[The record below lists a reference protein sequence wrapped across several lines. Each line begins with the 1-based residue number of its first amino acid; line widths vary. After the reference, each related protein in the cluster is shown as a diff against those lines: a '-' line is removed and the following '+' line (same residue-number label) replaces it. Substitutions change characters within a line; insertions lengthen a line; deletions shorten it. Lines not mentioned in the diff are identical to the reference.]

1 MYRGSRVCCELG
13 QSDPRFFLTRR
24 CRRCRRVADDGS
36 SMLSRIRQLPSTPLF
51 FHLIVFLIVFV
62 VRYVCTF
69 ERDVLAE
76 GEESSRRES
85 RGFMGF
91 MGWMKGSLFG
101 IIVSIFPFSMFWQ
114 HRETEFLMSLLFR
127 KNNHKACRT
136 DITFLLL
143 KLY

>member
-36 SMLSRIRQLPSTPLF
+36 SMLSRIRQSTPFHPLF

-69 ERDVLAE
+69 ERDVFAE
-76 GEESSRRES
+76 GEESSGRES
-85 RGFMGF
+85 RGFMG
-91 MGWMKGSLFG
+91 SLNER
-101 IIVSIFPFSMFWQ
+101 IIIWDYSFHFSFF
-114 HRETEFLMSLLFR
+114 HVLATS
-127 KNNHKACRT
+127 
-136 DITFLLL
+136 
-143 KLY
+143 